1 MGGGVTS
8 DFLLYPLFPTFSTV
22 NIYYL
27 YKPKQI
33 PFFFFLTC
41 LKKCLCVS
49 WLVGDCRGCEM
60 GLPQPLLLCG

>member
-1 MGGGVTS
+1 MKLPVPCRPRTARVWGRPAEQELAVGGGVTS

-33 PFFFFLTC
+33 PFFFF
-41 LKKCLCVS
+41 
-49 WLVGDCRGCEM
+49 
-60 GLPQPLLLCG
+60 